1 MDPFLESIFAF
12 SLLQYQTECLTL
24 PSVLYYTPSP
34 HLRVILHSPLLMSHT
49 LSVLSYEP
57 LTTLSS
63 STCHQRK
70 VIKWTEQHNVENS
83 VIFSTGMRWVLYNS
97 GVIWCHWGQ
106 FDSVEMENLHL
117 IKKHR
122 YSLNYMSHWQV
133 WCTFTCDVCLTYL

>member
-1 MDPFLESIFAF
+1 MRVENRQCFILVLFYKINKNFYDNIFIPTQNSQILILLNQFLNKTTQTYFIDPFRESVFFAF

-70 VIKWTEQHNVENS
+70 VIKCTEQHNVENS
-83 VIFSTGMRWVLYNS
+83 MIFSTGKR
-97 GVIWCHWGQ
+97 
-106 FDSVEMENLHL
+106 
-117 IKKHR
+117 
-122 YSLNYMSHWQV
+122 
-133 WCTFTCDVCLTYL
+133 